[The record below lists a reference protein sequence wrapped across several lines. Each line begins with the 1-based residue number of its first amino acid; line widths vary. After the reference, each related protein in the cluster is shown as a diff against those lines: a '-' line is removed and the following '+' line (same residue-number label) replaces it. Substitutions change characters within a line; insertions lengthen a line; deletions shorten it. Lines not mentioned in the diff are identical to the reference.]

1 MFLELRPPEVCA
13 PGEDR
18 GIASIRLLDS
28 SDWDKL
34 PDVLAGAFRDAPPL
48 GMLGSRRR
56 AWAARDWLSST
67 RDGGEGP
74 LVEPACVVAVDGK
87 DRSRLLGALVVTLM
101 VGSARSWY
109 AELRR
114 AAPPPPPDLAEGRD
128 QPQISWVFVHPA
140 ISGKGVAT
148 ALLAR
153 AAGALWCSGYRELAS
168 ATDGG
173 NVGSMAWHW
182 GNGFSLL
189 PRFGSVRL
197 KNVDDGGK

>member
-1 MFLELRPPEVCA
+1 MFRELRPPEVCA
-13 PGEDR
+13 PSDDP

-34 PDVLAGAFRDAPPL
+34 PEVLAWAFRDAPPL

-56 AWAARDWLSST
+56 AWAACDWLSST

-87 DRSRLLGALVVTLM
+87 DSSRVLGALLVTLM
-101 VGSARSWY
+101 VGSTRSWY

-114 AAPPPPPDLAEGRD
+114 AVPPRPPDLAEGRD

-140 ISGKGVAT
+140 VSGKGVAT
-148 ALLAR
+148 ALLAS
-153 AAGALWCSGYRELAS
+153 AASSLWSSGYRELAS
-168 ATDGG
+168 GTDGG
-173 NVGSMAWHW
+173 NVTSMAWHW
-182 GNGFSLL
+182 RNGFSLL
-189 PRFGSVRL
+189 PRFGSVRW
-197 KNVDDGGK
+197 KNVDDGEK